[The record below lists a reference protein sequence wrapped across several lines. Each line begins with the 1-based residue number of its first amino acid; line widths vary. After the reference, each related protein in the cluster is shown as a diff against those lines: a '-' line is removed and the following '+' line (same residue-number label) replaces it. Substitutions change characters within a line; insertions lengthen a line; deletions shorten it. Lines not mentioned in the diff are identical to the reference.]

1 MFVFVKVMIYNKKN
15 DCVIIQF
22 RMCLLILKS
31 KVCNYSFSILNIK
44 MYGYV
49 EFVIFFLGYIKFI

>member
-1 MFVFVKVMIYNKKN
+1 
-15 DCVIIQF
+15 
-22 RMCLLILKS
+22 MCLLILKS